1 MTLSPKLPDTTS
13 REAIVVG
20 AGIVGICAALALQ
33 DKGFTVSIIDRD
45 GPAEGASYGNAG
57 VISPW
62 SCVPQSMPG
71 LWKQVPKWLLDPE
84 GPLAVRWSYLPRL
97 TPWLL
102 KFFQAGA
109 AHRLP
114 AIADAML
121 AVNQP
126 SVELYRQ
133 LLAGSGEEGLLRE
146 CLYLHVSRTA
156 GGADPNDLSWQLRR
170 ERDVPFEV
178 LKQGEVQELE
188 PELSPHIKS
197 AIAIKQQ
204 GRTVN
209 PGRLGKLLA
218 ARAEARGARFV
229 RARVMRIVPATD
241 GTYRIE
247 TDQGEQRARTVI
259 LAAGAWSVRI
269 LEALGVRVPLEA
281 ERGYHLI
288 FRNPGLSL
296 SHSIL
301 DADHKF
307 VASSMEM
314 GVRSAG
320 TAEFAGL
327 DAAPNY
333 RRARVFVRHTKS
345 LLPKLNTDDCEEW
358 MGARP
363 SSPDSVPYI
372 GPVPGHPGLYCGF
385 GHGHLGLTGA
395 PMTGRM
401 LAALV
406 SGEPLN
412 MDMAPYRLDRF
423 SSSAAET
430 KA

>member
-1 MTLSPKLPDTTS
+1 MQAK
-13 REAIVVG
+13 EAMVVG

-33 DKGFTVSIIDRD
+33 DKGFKVSVIDRD
-45 GPAEGASYGNAG
+45 GAAEGTSYGNAG

-71 LWKQVPKWLLDPE
+71 LWKQVPKWLLNPE
-84 GPLAVRWSYLPRL
+84 GPLAVRWTHLPRL
-97 TPWLL
+97 APWLM
-102 KFFQAGA
+102 KFLQAGA
-109 AHRLP
+109 EHRLP

-126 SVELYRQ
+126 SVDLYRQ
-133 LLAGSGEEGLLRE
+133 LLAGTGDEALVRD
-146 CLYLHVSRTA
+146 CYYLHVSRTA
-156 GGADPNDLSWQLRR
+156 SGADPGDLAWALRR
-170 ERDVPFEV
+170 ERGVPFEV
-178 LKQGEVQELE
+178 LAPGEAQELE
-188 PELSPHIKS
+188 PELSADIKS

-209 PGRLGKLLA
+209 PGRLGKVLA
-218 ARAEARGARFV
+218 AKAEARGARFL
-229 RARVMRIVPATD
+229 RARVMRIVAAGD
-241 GTYRIE
+241 GAHRIE
-247 TDQGEQRARTVI
+247 TDQGAHVSRTVI
-259 LAAGAWSVRI
+259 LAAGAWSAR
-269 LEALGVRVPLEA
+269 LLAELGVRVPLEA
-281 ERGYHLI
+281 ERGYHMV
-288 FRNPGLSL
+288 FKDPGVTL

-327 DAAPNY
+327 DAPANY
-333 RRARVFVRHTKS
+333 RRARVFIAHTKA
-345 LLPKLNTDDCEEW
+345 LLPKLNIESCEAW
-358 MGARP
+358 MGPRP
-363 SSPDSVPYI
+363 STPDSVPYI

-406 SGEPLN
+406 TGEPLN

-423 SSSAAET
+423 GG
-430 KA
+430 

>member
-1 MTLSPKLPDTTS
+1 MQDK
-13 REAIVVG
+13 EAIVVG

-33 DKGFTVSIIDRD
+33 DKGFKVSVIDRD
-45 GPAEGASYGNAG
+45 GPAEGTSHGNAG

-71 LWKQVPKWLLDPE
+71 LWKQVPKWLLDPQ
-84 GPLAVRWSYLPRL
+84 GPLAVRWTYLPRL
-97 TPWLL
+97 APWLV

-126 SVELYRQ
+126 SVDLYRQ
-133 LLAGSGEEGLLRE
+133 LLADTGEEALVRD
-146 CLYLHVSRTA
+146 CYYLHVSRSPA
-156 GGADPNDLSWQLRR
+156 GADPRDLAWTLRR
-170 ERDVPFEV
+170 ERGVPFEV
-178 LKQGEVQELE
+178 LAPGEARELE
-188 PELSPHIKS
+188 PELSADIKS
-197 AIAIKQQ
+197 AIVIKQQ

-209 PGRLGKLLA
+209 PGRLGKVLA
-218 ARAEARGARFV
+218 AKAEGRGARFV
-229 RARVMRIVPATD
+229 RGRVLRIVPGADT
-241 GTYRIE
+241 TYRIE
-247 TDQGEQRARTVI
+247 TDQGAHAAGTVI
-259 LAAGAWSVRI
+259 LAAGAWSAR
-269 LEALGVRVPLEA
+269 LLSELGVRVPLEA
-281 ERGYHLI
+281 ERGYHLV
-288 FRNPGLSL
+288 FKNPGVTL

-333 RRARVFVRHTKS
+333 RRARVFIGHSKS
-345 LLPKLNTDDCEEW
+345 LLPRLNTDEREEW

-363 SSPDSVPYI
+363 ASPDSVPYI

-406 SGEPLN
+406 TGEPLN
-412 MDMAPYRLDRF
+412 MDMTPYRLDRF
-423 SSSAAET
+423 GG
-430 KA
+430 

>member
-1 MTLSPKLPDTTS
+1 MPEEHVN
-13 REAIVVG
+13 EAIVVG

-33 DKGFTVSIIDRD
+33 DKQYKVSVIDRD
-45 GPAEGASYGNAG
+45 NPAEGTSYGNAG

-97 TPWLL
+97 APWLV
-102 KFFQAGA
+102 KFFQSGA

-126 SVELYRQ
+126 SVDLYRQ
-133 LLAGSGEEGLLRE
+133 LLAGSGEESLVRD
-146 CLYLHVSRTA
+146 CYYLHVSRRVD
-156 GGADPNDLSWQLRR
+156 GADPRDLAWSLRR
-170 ERDVPFEV
+170 ERGVPFEV
-178 LKQGEVQELE
+178 LAPGEAQALE
-188 PELSPHIKS
+188 PALSPDIKS
-197 AIAIKQQ
+197 AIVIKQQ

-209 PGRLGKLLA
+209 PGRLGKVLA
-218 ARAEARGARFV
+218 ARAEARGARFL
-229 RARVMRIVPATD
+229 RARVLRVLPDADGGYRVETDHGMHAARIV
-241 GTYRIE
+241 I
-247 TDQGEQRARTVI
+247 I
-259 LAAGAWSVRI
+259 AAGAWSAR
-269 LEALGVRVPLEA
+269 LLSELGVRVPLEA
-281 ERGYHLI
+281 ERGYHLV
-288 FRNPGLSL
+288 FKNPGLSL

-333 RRARVFVRHTKS
+333 RRARVFIGHTKA
-345 LLPKLNTDDCEEW
+345 LLPELNIDDREEW

-363 SSPDSVPYI
+363 ASPDSVPYI
-372 GPVPGHPGLYCGF
+372 GPVPGYPGLYCGF

-406 SGEPLN
+406 AGEPLN
-412 MDMAPYRLDRF
+412 VDMAPYRVDRF
-423 SSSAAET
+423 GA
-430 KA
+430 

>member
-1 MTLSPKLPDTTS
+1 MTPCPKLPD
-13 REAIVVG
+13 AQDKQALVIG

-33 DKGFTVSIIDRD
+33 EKGFAVSIIDRD
-45 GPAEGASYGNAG
+45 GAAEGASYGNAG

-71 LWKQVPKWLLDPE
+71 LWKQVPRWLLDPE

-102 KFFQAGA
+102 KFLKAGA

-126 SVELYRQ
+126 SVDLYRR
-133 LLAGSGEEGLLRE
+133 LLAGTGEESLVRD
-146 CLYLHVSRTA
+146 CLYVHVYRSPEDANVEALPWR
-156 GGADPNDLSWQLRR
+156 LRR
-170 ERDVPFEV
+170 DRGVPFEV
-178 LKQGEVQELE
+178 LKGGEVQDLE
-188 PELSPHIKS
+188 PALSPQIKA

-209 PGRLGKLLA
+209 PGRIGKVLA
-218 ARAEARGARFV
+218 AKAEAGGARFL
-229 RARVMRIVPATD
+229 RARVLRIVPDAN
-241 GTYRIE
+241 GAYRIE
-247 TDQGEQRARTVI
+247 SDQGDHTARTVVV
-259 LAAGAWSVRI
+259 AAGAWSGR
-269 LEALGVRVPLEA
+269 LLAPLGVRVPLEA

-288 FRNPGLSL
+288 FKDPGVTLSN
-296 SHSIL
+296 SIM
-301 DADHKF
+301 DADHHF
-307 VASSMEM
+307 VTSSMDM

-333 RRARVFVRHTKS
+333 RRARVFVRHTQA
-345 LLPKLNTDDCEEW
+345 LLPKLNTADCEEW
-358 MGARP
+358 MGTRP

-406 SGEPLN
+406 SAEPLN
-412 MDMAPYRLDRF
+412 VDMTPYRLDRF
-423 SSSAAET
+423 GA
-430 KA
+430 

>member
-1 MTLSPKLPDTTS
+1 MPDTTS
-13 REAIVVG
+13 KEAIVVG

-33 DKGFTVSIIDRD
+33 DKGFEVSVIDRD
-45 GPAEGASYGNAG
+45 GPAEATSYGNAG

-71 LWKQVPKWLLDPE
+71 LWKQVPKWLLHPE
-84 GPLAVRWSYLPRL
+84 GPLAIRWSYVPRL
-97 TPWLL
+97 TPWLI
-102 KFFQAGA
+102 KFLQAGA

-121 AVNQP
+121 AVNRS
-126 SVELYRQ
+126 SVDLYRQ
-133 LLAGSGEEGLLRE
+133 LLAGSGEESLVRD
-146 CLYLHVSRTA
+146 CFYLHVSRSVD
-156 GGADPNDLSWQLRR
+156 GADADDLAWRLRR
-170 ERDVPFEV
+170 ERGVPFEV
-178 LKQGEVQELE
+178 LRDGEVQDLE
-188 PELSPHIKS
+188 PELSSQIKS

-209 PGRLGKLLA
+209 PGRLGKVLA
-218 ARAEARGARFV
+218 AKAEARGARFL
-229 RARVMRIVPATD
+229 RARVMRIVPASD
-241 GTYRIE
+241 AAYRIE
-247 TDQGEQRARTVI
+247 TDQGDHTTRTVI
-259 LAAGAWSVRI
+259 LAAGAWSVR
-269 LEALGVRVPLEA
+269 LLSELGVRVPLEA

-288 FRNPGLSL
+288 FKNPGVSL
-296 SHSIL
+296 SHSIF
-301 DADHKF
+301 DADNKF

-333 RRARVFVRHTKS
+333 RRARVFIRHTKM
-345 LLPKLNTDDCEEW
+345 LLPNLSTDDREEW

-363 SSPDSVPYI
+363 STPDSVPYI
-372 GPVPGHPGLYCGF
+372 GPVPGHPGVFCGF

-401 LAALV
+401 LAAQV
-406 SGEPLN
+406 TGEPLN
-412 MDMAPYRLDRF
+412 MNMTAYRLDRF
-423 SSSAAET
+423 DG
-430 KA
+430 

>member
-1 MTLSPKLPDTTS
+1 VNVTPSPKLPDAKA

-33 DKGFTVSIIDRD
+33 DKGFDVRVIDRD

-71 LWKQVPKWLLDPE
+71 LWKQVPKWLLHPE
-84 GPLAVRWSYLPRL
+84 GPLAVRWSYTPRL
-97 TPWLL
+97 IPWLL

-133 LLAGSGEEGLLRE
+133 LLAGTGEDALVRD
-146 CLYLHVSRTA
+146 CFYLHVSRTA
-156 GGADPNDLSWQLRR
+156 HGADPNDLAWRLRR
-170 ERDVPFEV
+170 ERGVPFEV
-178 LKQGEVQELE
+178 LKAGEAQELE
-188 PELSPHIKS
+188 PELSPQIKS
-197 AIAIKQQ
+197 AIAIRQQ

-209 PGRLGKLLA
+209 PGRLGKVLA
-218 ARAEARGARFV
+218 AKAGARGARFL
-229 RARVMRIVPATD
+229 RGRVMRIVPASNGD
-241 GTYRIE
+241 YRIE
-247 TDQGEQRARTVI
+247 TDQGEHTARTVI
-259 LAAGAWSVRI
+259 LAAGAWSVQ
-269 LEALGVRVPLEA
+269 LLSALGVRAPLEA

-288 FRNPGLSL
+288 FKDPGV
-296 SHSIL
+296 SHGNSIL
-301 DADHKF
+301 DADNKF

-333 RRARVFVRHTKS
+333 RRARVFIRHTKM
-345 LLPKLNTDDCEEW
+345 LLPNLNTDDCEEW
-358 MGARP
+358 MGTRP
-363 SSPDSVPYI
+363 ATPDSVPYI
-372 GPVPGHPGLYCGF
+372 GPVPGHPGLFCGF

-406 SGEPLN
+406 TGEPLN
-412 MDMAPYRLDRF
+412 VDMAAYRLDRF
-423 SSSAAET
+423 SGGS
-430 KA
+430 

>member
-1 MTLSPKLPDTTS
+1 MTPSLKLPDPTA

-20 AGIVGICAALALQ
+20 AGLVGICAALALQ
-33 DKGFTVSIIDRD
+33 DKGFKVSVIDRD

-62 SCVPQSMPG
+62 SCVPQSIPG

-84 GPLAVRWSYLPRL
+84 GPLAVRWSYAPRL
-97 TPWLL
+97 TPWLM

-126 SVELYRQ
+126 SVDLYRHW
-133 LLAGSGEEGLLRE
+133 LAGTGEETLVRD
-146 CLYLHVSRTA
+146 CFYLHVSRTVN
-156 GGADPNDLSWQLRR
+156 GADPDDLPWRMRR
-170 ERDVPFEV
+170 DRGVPFEV
-178 LKQGEVQELE
+178 LKEGEVQELE
-188 PELSPHIKS
+188 PEVSPQIKS

-209 PGRLGKLLA
+209 PGRLGKVLA
-218 ARAEARGARFV
+218 AKAESRGARFL
-229 RARVMRIVPATD
+229 RARVMRIVPASD
-241 GTYRIE
+241 GSYRID
-247 TDQGEQRARTVI
+247 TDQGGHTTRTVI
-259 LAAGAWSVRI
+259 LAAGAWSVR
-269 LEALGVRVPLEA
+269 LLSELGARVPLEA

-288 FRNPGLSL
+288 FTDPGLSL
-296 SHSIL
+296 SHSVL

-333 RRARVFVRHTKS
+333 RRARVFIGHSKA
-345 LLPKLNTDDCEEW
+345 LLPNLNTDVCEEW

-372 GPVPGHPGLYCGF
+372 GPLPGHPGVFCGF

-406 SGEPLN
+406 TQEPLN
-412 MDMAPYRLDRF
+412 VDMAPYRLDRF
-423 SSSAAET
+423 SG
-430 KA
+430 